1 MQNFLGGKIGGLKG
15 LPQFVSCEVIFRRVL
30 RGMDVDG
37 VLEADGEMFL
47 EIMERRRTEFDLFVS
62 EVLLVPLIGNAD
74 LPALFPVRRLRYFRL
89 LFFYDQKLIQVAIR
103 VALFEVRNAVRAF
116 AGPARKQ
123 VLGGL
128 VLFLEENVDFA
139 WMGHLPK
146 IYYIDF

>member
-1 MQNFLGGKIGGLKG
+1 ML
-15 LPQFVSCEVIFRRVL
+15 RRVL
-30 RGMDVDG
+30 GCLDVDG

-47 EIMERRRTEFDLFVS
+47 EIVERRRGEFDWLVR
-62 EVLLVPLIGNAD
+62 EVLLILLIGNAD
-74 LPALFPVRRLRYFRL
+74 LPALFFIGRLRYFWL

-103 VALFEVRNAVRAF
+103 VALFEIRNAVGAF
-116 AGPARKQ
+116 AGPAREQ

>member
-1 MQNFLGGKIGGLKG
+1 M
-15 LPQFVSCEVIFRRVL
+15 FRRVL
-30 RGMDVDG
+30 GCLDVDG

-47 EIMERRRTEFDLFVS
+47 EIVERRRGEFDWLVR
-62 EVLLVPLIGNAD
+62 EVLLILLIGNAG
-74 LPALFPVRRLRYFRL
+74 LPTLFFIGRLRYFWL

-103 VALFEVRNAVRAF
+103 VALFEVRNAVGAF
-116 AGPARKQ
+116 AGPAREQ

-146 IYYIDF
+146 NYYIDF